1 MKIKLLDHPYLT
13 KLFVIGLL
21 INFLLNTSV
30 YGAETEEVD
39 QISISGTI
47 TSSEDNLGIPGVNVF
62 VKEVPNLGA
71 VTDMDGNYTITAPGD
86 ATLVFSFIGY
96 KTVERKIGG
105 RTEINLVMDP
115 DQDALQEVVIVG
127 YGQQKKESVVASIA
141 AVDGET
147 LERTGGVTNIG
158 SALTGNVPGV
168 VTSASTGM
176 PGQEDPRILIR
187 GQSTWNN
194 AGPLILVDGVERP
207 MSSVAIGSVESIS
220 VLKDAS
226 ATAVYGVR
234 GANGVILITTKRGEK
249 GKAIIRAR
257 VNTIVKVPSKLP
269 GKYDAYDA
277 LRVKNEAIENE
288 LALNPN
294 AWNDYLPLDIIDKYR
309 NPANLEERERYPNVD
324 WANTLFREYA
334 MSYNANVNV
343 SGGTDFVKYFTTA
356 DFLRE
361 GDLMRDYD
369 NGRGYDPGYAFNRLN
384 VRGNLDFQITPSTL
398 FQVNLAGSHGV
409 RKSPW
414 STANE
419 YTRWLAAYST
429 APDAFLP
436 RYADG
441 AWGYYAP
448 NEGAASN
455 SVRTLAISGIQYIT
469 TTRLTT
475 NFTLDQDLDFI
486 LDGLNFNGTIA
497 LDNTFVEA
505 DRGINDQY
513 NDTQEKWI
521 DPATGTVLFQQS
533 YNPNSRFD
541 FQEGVEWT
549 TSPGAVRDWSSY
561 RKLFYQFQLK
571 YAKNFGG
578 KHDLAVMGLMNRN
591 ENATGS
597 EIPRFRED
605 WVFRTTYTF
614 DNKYTLEYNG
624 AYNGSEKFSPENRFA
639 FFSSG
644 GLGWILSR
652 ERLLEKVS
660 WLDLLK
666 LRANYGEIG
675 DDNVNGRFLYMTQW
689 GYGGQSRMGVTGE
702 AAEQSPYTWFNE
714 QSVGNPEVSWERV
727 KKANIGI
734 DFGFFN
740 GFVEGSFDY
749 FRDER
754 TDILINGNSR
764 AIPSYY
770 GTEAPVANLGEVKN
784 EGFEF
789 DVNLN
794 YRFENG
800 LRLWSNVNMTLAQN
814 EVINADD
821 PSLLPAYQK
830 NAGFQIGQAYSYV
843 TPGFY
848 NNWDQL
854 YGSTI
859 HNTNDN
865 QKLPG
870 NYHLVDFNGDGVIDN
885 YDNIP
890 YGFTG
895 SPQRTYNTTV
905 GFDWKGFSSY
915 VQFYGVENVTRQV
928 VLGSLSSQNH
938 VVYEEGSYWSK
949 NNMNADSPVPRWLT
963 TPSSYNVANRYMYD
977 GSYLRLKNAEIA
989 YTFDSTSSLAER
1001 LGVKNLRLFL
1011 SGNNLF
1017 LWTDMPDDR
1026 ESNFAGTGWA
1036 SQGAYPTVKRFNLG
1050 LNITF

>member
-1 MKIKLLDHPYLT
+1 MKIKLLDPPYLT
-13 KLFVIGLL
+13 KLFVLGLL

-30 YGAETEEVD
+30 YGLETEEDD

-71 VTDMDGNYTITAPGD
+71 VTDMDGNYSITAPGD

-115 DQDALQEVVIVG
+115 DQDALQEVIIVG

-168 VTSASTGM
+168 VTTASTGM

-436 RYADG
+436 RYSDG

-505 DRGINDQY
+505 DRGINDQF

-549 TSPGAVRDWSSY
+549 TSPGSVRDWSSY

-740 GFVEGSFDY
+740 GFIEGSFDY

-754 TDILINGNSR
+754 TDILINGNRR

-789 DVNLN
+789 DVNLS

-854 YGSTI
+854 YGSTM

-895 SPQRTYNTTV
+895 SPQRTYNTTL

-989 YTFDSTSSLAER
+989 YTFDSGSSLAER